1 MENNMQPSHSNK
13 RLKKGQVKIE
23 FSPKLI
29 TSWGGT
35 AALFSRY
42 FDKIGFR
49 ELVEKIYPVQEY
61 SNNSTGVYSKLVSL
75 FISVLNGGT
84 KFSHINYMENG
95 VKIFERCFRVKRLVK
110 SSTGITRYWNKYDS
124 MSLTETLLQNISQ
137 YFLHPLLEN
146 ANIEKD
152 TLRFDSTVITRYGTQ
167 EGAKK
172 GYNPAKRGRPSN
184 HPQLAFLGSG
194 YTVNFWNRA
203 GNTRSANGIVE
214 FYNQTRGFIGDIKIE
229 RVLADSGYYDRNFIL
244 KLEEDKMEYVI
255 STPIHQYFQRIIYN
269 LSEWKRVD
277 DGIEVSEFAYSHY
290 NEIWGGERRYVV
302 VRQEIKRRP
311 KATGKQLSL
320 FKEEDYGKEYRHSL
334 YITNNKTDTPYDI
347 WCYYRPRAN
356 VENIIE
362 NLKDGFGLSAYNMK
376 SFWATE
382 AVLMTICLI
391 LHNLVTVLIKQVLH
405 TSDKDRKLR
414 TIRME
419 YLVVPALLGKDGRD
433 DVLRLGLTNPK
444 RQTKFTEALERLK
457 DMKLTFYCNAV
468 ENEEVA

>member
-1 MENNMQPSHSNK
+1 MQQSQSSK
-13 RLKKGQVKIE
+13 SLKKGQVKIE

-49 ELVEKIYPVQEY
+49 ELVETIYPVQEY

-110 SSTGITRYWNKYDS
+110 SSTGITRYWNKYNRR
-124 MSLTETLLQNISQ
+124 SLTETLLQNISQ
-137 YFLHPLLEN
+137 YFLYPLLDN
-146 ANIEKD
+146 AGIEKD

-194 YTVNFWNRA
+194 YTVNFWNRS
-203 GNTRSANGIVE
+203 GNTRSANGIVD
-214 FYNQTRGFIGDIKIE
+214 FYTQTRGFIKDIMIE

-244 KLEEDKMEYVI
+244 KLEEDNVEYVI
-255 STPIHQYFQRIIYN
+255 SAPIHQFFQRIVYHQ
-269 LSEWKRVD
+269 SEWMRVD
-277 DGIEVSEFAYSHY
+277 DGIEISEFRYSHL
-290 NEIWGGERRYVV
+290 NESWGGERRYVV

-320 FKEEDYGKEYRHSL
+320 FKDEDYGREYRHSL
-334 YITNNKTDTPYDI
+334 YITNNKTASPYEI
-347 WCYYRPRAN
+347 WCFYRPRAN

-376 SFWATE
+376 NFWATE

-391 LHNLVTVLIKQVLH
+391 LHNLVTVLIKQVLQ
-405 TSDKDRKLR
+405 TSDKNRKLR

-433 DVLRLGLTNPK
+433 DVLRLGLSNLQ
-444 RQTKFTEALERLK
+444 RQTKFMEAIDRLR
-457 DMKLTFYCNAV
+457 DLRLTFYCNAV
-468 ENEEVA
+468 VNEEVA

>member
-1 MENNMQPSHSNK
+1 MQQSHS
-13 RLKKGQVKIE
+13 KKSLEKSQVKIE

-49 ELVEKIYPVQEY
+49 ELVEKIYPVHEY
-61 SNNSTGVYSKLVSL
+61 SNNSTGVYSKLLSL

>member
-1 MENNMQPSHSNK
+1 MQQSHSNK
-13 RLKKGQVKIE
+13 SLKKGQVKIE

-35 AALFSRY
+35 AAIFSRF
-42 FDKIGFR
+42 FDKIEFR

-61 SNNSTGVYSKLVSL
+61 SNNSTGVYSKLISL

-95 VKIFERCFRVKRLVK
+95 IKIFERCFGVKRLVK
-110 SSTGITRYWNKYDS
+110 SSTGITRYWNKYNS
-124 MSLTETLLQNISQ
+124 RALNETLLQNISQ
-137 YFLHPLLEN
+137 YFLRPLLEQ
-146 ANIEKD
+146 AKIEKD
-152 TLRFDSTVITRYGTQ
+152 TLRFDSTVITRYGEQ

-184 HPQLAFLGSG
+184 HPQIAFLGSG
-194 YTVNFWNRA
+194 YTVNFWNRS

-214 FYNQTRGFIGDIKIE
+214 FYTQTRGFIGDIKIE

-244 KLEEDKMEYVI
+244 KLEEDNVEYVI
-255 STPIHQYFQRIIYN
+255 AAPIYQFFQRIVYQN
-269 LSEWKRVD
+269 PEWTRID
-277 DGIEVSEFAYSHY
+277 DGLEVGEFSFSHQAE
-290 NEIWGGERRYVV
+290 NWGGDRRYIV

-320 FKEEDYGKEYRHSL
+320 FKDEDYGKDYRHSL
-334 YITNNKTDTPYDI
+334 YVTNNNTASPHDI

-356 VENIIE
+356 LENIIE

-382 AVLMTICLI
+382 AVLMTICLL
-391 LHNLVTVLIKQVLH
+391 LHNLVTVLVKQVLLA
-405 TSDKDRKLR
+405 SDKDRKLR

-419 YLVVPALLGKDGRD
+419 YLIVPALLGKNGRD
-433 DVLRLGLTNPK
+433 DVLRLGLSNPK
-444 RQTKFTEALERLK
+444 RRDKFSDILDRLK
-457 DMKLTFYCNAV
+457 HLRLTFYCSAV
-468 ENEEVA
+468 KSEEVA

>member
-1 MENNMQPSHSNK
+1 MQQEQSKKTPQ
-13 RLKKGQVKIE
+13 KGQVKIE

-35 AALFSRY
+35 AALFSRF
-42 FDKIGFR
+42 FDKIRFR
-49 ELVEKIYPVQEY
+49 ELVEKIFPVQEF
-61 SNNSTGVYSKLVSL
+61 SNNSTGVFSKLISL

-95 VKIFERCFRVKRLVK
+95 IKIFERCFSVKRLVK
-110 SSTGITRYWNKYDS
+110 SSTGITRYWNKYNRRA
-124 MSLTETLLQNISQ
+124 LTETLLQNIVI
-137 YFLHPLLEN
+137 YFLRPLLEFV
-146 ANIEKD
+146 NIESD

-167 EGAKK
+167 EGARK

-194 YTVNFWNRA
+194 YTVNFWNRS

-214 FYNQTRGFIGDIKIE
+214 FYIQTRDFVKGIRIE
-229 RVLADSGYYDRNFIL
+229 RVLADSGYYDRKFIL
-244 KLEEDKMEYVI
+244 KLEEDNMEYVI
-255 STPIHQYFQRIIYN
+255 SAPIHQFFQRIVYHQN
-269 LSEWKRVD
+269 EWTRVD
-277 DGIEVSEFAYSHY
+277 DGIEISEFRYSHL
-290 NEIWGGERRYVV
+290 NESWGGERRYVV

-320 FKEEDYGKEYRHSL
+320 FKDEDYGKEYRHSL
-334 YITNNKTDTPYDI
+334 YITNNETASPYDI
-347 WCYYRPRAN
+347 WRYYRPRAN

-405 TSDKDRKLR
+405 TGDKDRKLR

-419 YLVVPALLGKDGRD
+419 YLVIPALLGKDGRD
-433 DVLRLGLTNPK
+433 DVLRLGLSNPK
-444 RQTKFTEALERLK
+444 RQTKFTEALERLR
-457 DMKLTFYCNAV
+457 DMRLTFYCNAV
-468 ENEEVA
+468 EVEGVI

>member
-1 MENNMQPSHSNK
+1 MQQSQSIK
-13 RLKKGQVKIE
+13 RHKKGQVKIE

-35 AALFSRY
+35 AALFSRF

-49 ELVEKIYPVQEY
+49 ELVEKIYPVQEF
-61 SNNSTGVYSKLVSL
+61 SNNSTGVYSKLISL

-95 VKIFERCFRVKRLVK
+95 IKIFERCFGVKRLVK
-110 SSTGITRYWNKYDS
+110 SSTGITRYWNKYDRR
-124 MSLTETLLQNISQ
+124 SLTETLLQNISQ
-137 YFLHPLLEN
+137 YFLRPLLDN
-146 ANIEKD
+146 AGIEKD

-172 GYNPAKRGRPSN
+172 GYNPTKRGRPSN

-194 YTVNFWNRA
+194 YTVNFWNRP
-203 GNTRSANGIVE
+203 GNTRSANGIVD
-214 FYNQTRGFIGDIKIE
+214 FYNQTKGFMGDIKIE
-229 RVLADSGYYDRNFIL
+229 RVLADSGYYDREFIL
-244 KLEEDKMEYVI
+244 KLEEDKVEYVI
-255 STPIHQYFQRIIYN
+255 AVPIHQFFQRIVYN
-269 LSEWKRVD
+269 QNDWTLVD
-277 DGIEVSEFAYSHY
+277 EGIEVSEFTFSHQSDS
-290 NEIWGGERRYVV
+290 WKGERRYVV

-320 FKEEDYGKEYRHSL
+320 FKDEDYGKEYRHSL
-334 YITNNKTDTPYDI
+334 YVTNDHATSPYDI
-347 WCYYRPRAN
+347 WCCYRPRAN

-376 SFWATE
+376 NFWATE

-405 TSDKDRKLR
+405 TSEKDRKLR
-414 TIRME
+414 TLRME
-419 YLVVPALLGKDGRD
+419 YLVIPALMGKNGRD

-444 RQTKFTEALERLK
+444 RQTKFTEALKRLK
-457 DMKLTFYCNAV
+457 DMRLTFYCNAV
-468 ENEEVA
+468 ENMEVA

>member
-1 MENNMQPSHSNK
+1 MQRSQSSKNY
-13 RLKKGQVKIE
+13 KKGQVKIE

-35 AALFSRY
+35 AALFSR
-42 FDKIGFR
+42 FFEKIGLQ

-61 SNNSTGVYSKLVSL
+61 SNNSTGVFSKLVSL

-95 VKIFERCFRVKRLVK
+95 IKIFERCFGVKRLVK
-110 SSTGITRYWNKYDS
+110 SSTGITRYWNKYNRR
-124 MSLTETLLQNISQ
+124 SLNEILLQNISQ
-137 YFLHPLLEN
+137 YFMRPLLKY
-146 ANIEKD
+146 AGIEQD
-152 TLRFDSTVITRYGTQ
+152 TLRFDSTVITRYGKQ

-172 GYNPAKRGRPSN
+172 GYNPTKRGRPSN

-194 YTVNFWNRA
+194 YTVNFWNRS

-214 FYNQTRGFIGDIKIE
+214 FYLQTRGFIEGIKVE

-244 KLEEDKMEYVI
+244 KLEEDRVEYVI
-255 STPIHQYFQRIIYN
+255 STPIYQFFQKLIYN
-269 LSEWKRVD
+269 QTEWTRVD
-277 DGIEVSEFAYSHY
+277 EGIEVSEFTFSHQ
-290 NEIWGGERRYVV
+290 NESWRGGRRYVV
-302 VRQEIKRRP
+302 VRQEIKKRP
-311 KATGKQLSL
+311 RATGKQLSL
-320 FKEEDYGKEYRHSL
+320 FQDEDYGKEYRHSL
-334 YITNNKTDTPYDI
+334 YITNNITASPYEI

-391 LHNLVTVLIKQVLH
+391 LHNLVTVLIKEVLH
-405 TSDKDRKLR
+405 TRDKDRKLR

-419 YLVVPALLGKDGRD
+419 YLVIPALLGKDGRD
-433 DVLRLGLTNPK
+433 DVLRLGISNPK
-444 RQTKFTEALERLK
+444 RQTKFAEALDRLK
-457 DMKLTFYCNAV
+457 DLRLTFYCYAV
-468 ENEEVA
+468 ENMEVA

>member
-1 MENNMQPSHSNK
+1 MQQRQPNK
-13 RLKKGQVKIE
+13 SLQKGQVKIE

-35 AALFSRY
+35 AALFSRF

-49 ELVEKIYPVQEY
+49 ELVEKIYPVQEF

-95 VKIFERCFRVKRLVK
+95 IKIFERCFGVKRLVK
-110 SSTGITRYWNKYDS
+110 SSTGITRYWNKYNCR
-124 MSLTETLLQNISQ
+124 SLNETLLQNISR
-137 YFLHPLLEN
+137 YFLRPLLEN

-167 EGAKK
+167 EGARK
-172 GYNPAKRGRPSN
+172 GYNPAKRGRLSN

-194 YTVNFWNRA
+194 YTVNFWNRS
-203 GNTRSANGIVE
+203 GNTSSANGIVD
-214 FYNQTRGFIGDIKIE
+214 FYTQTRGFIGDIKIE
-229 RVLADSGYYDRNFIL
+229 RVLADSGYYNRNFIL
-244 KLEEDKMEYVI
+244 KLEEDKVEYVI
-255 STPIHQYFQRIIYN
+255 SAPMHQFFQRIIYQQYD
-269 LSEWKRVD
+269 WIRVD
-277 DGIEVSEFAYSHY
+277 DGIEVSEFAYSHL
-290 NEIWGGERRYVV
+290 NECWGGERRYIV
-302 VRQEIKRRP
+302 VRQEIRRRP

-320 FKEEDYGKEYRHSL
+320 FKDEDYGKEYRHSM
-334 YITNNKTDTPYDI
+334 YVTNNNTATPYDI

-376 SFWATE
+376 NFWATE
-382 AVLMTICLI
+382 AVLMTICLM
-391 LHNLVTVLIKQVLH
+391 LHNLVTVLIKQVLNVN
-405 TSDKDRKLR
+405 DKDRKLR
-414 TIRME
+414 TLRME

-433 DVLRLGLTNPK
+433 DVLRLGLSNPK
-444 RQTKFTEALERLK
+444 RQTKFIEALDRLE
-457 DMKLTFYCNAV
+457 DMRLTFYCNAV
-468 ENEEVA
+468 ENEEVV

>member
-1 MENNMQPSHSNK
+1 MQRSYTSK
-13 RLKKGQVKIE
+13 SLKKGQVKIE

-49 ELVEKIYPVQEY
+49 ELIEKIYPVQES

-95 VKIFERCFRVKRLVK
+95 VKIFERCFGVKRLVK
-110 SSTGITRYWNKYDS
+110 SSTGITRYWNKYNRR
-124 MSLTETLLQNISQ
+124 SLNEALLQNISQ
-137 YFLHPLLEN
+137 YFLWALLKN

-167 EGAKK
+167 EGARK
-172 GYNPAKRGRPSN
+172 GYNPTKRGRPSN

-194 YTVNFWNRA
+194 YTVNFWNRS
-203 GNTRSANGIVE
+203 GNTCSANGIVD
-214 FYNQTRGFIGDIKIE
+214 FYTQTRGFIGDIKVE
-229 RVLADSGYYDRNFIL
+229 RVLADSAYYDRKFIL
-244 KLEEDKMEYVI
+244 KLEEDKVEYVI
-255 STPIHQYFQRIIYN
+255 SAPIHQFFQRIVYHQTDWT
-269 LSEWKRVD
+269 LVE
-277 DGIEVSEFAYSHY
+277 DGIEVGEFSFSHH
-290 NEIWGGERRYVV
+290 NESWGGKRRYVV
-302 VRQEIKRRP
+302 VRQEINKRP

-320 FKEEDYGKEYRHSL
+320 FKDEDYGKEYRHSL
-334 YITNNKTDTPYDI
+334 YITNNNIASAYDI

-362 NLKDGFGLSAYNMK
+362 NLKDGFGISAYNMK

-405 TSDKDRKLR
+405 ARDKDKKLR

-419 YLVVPALLGKDGRD
+419 YLVVPALMGKDGRD
-433 DVLRLGLTNPK
+433 DVLRLGLSNPK
-444 RQTKFTEALERLK
+444 RQTQFTEALDRLN

-468 ENEEVA
+468 DEEVVA